1 MPADVVA
8 RVWAHSAS
16 PLYAQQVIQ
25 KALIAKQAGAIDNES
40 LLLYLD
46 LPMVEML
53 LHKERH
59 LSEAQAKQKERAI
72 EMKEAEVK
80 AKVLRAAK

>member
-1 MPADVVA
+1 MVA

-25 KALIAKQAGAIDNES
+25 KALIAKQAGAIDNED

-46 LPMVEML
+46 LPMTELL
-53 LHKERH
+53 LHKQRH
-59 LSEAQAKQKERAI
+59 LAEARSKEHERAI
-72 EMKEAEVK
+72 KIKEDETK
-80 AKVLRAAK
+80 AKVLKAVK